1 MTALT
6 ERFSLKGKRA
16 FVTGSSRGIG
26 RAVAYALAEAGAHVI
41 LHGTKE
47 SAALLETAEN
57 ARSKGWSVEMVTG
70 DLANVDD
77 LERIIAAAVPA
88 DILILN
94 ASAQK
99 YGSLEEFTPEEF
111 DAHFD
116 VNVKHSL
123 RLIQTFLPSM
133 QAKHFG
139 RVIALG
145 SVNQWKQSPRL
156 VVYSAT
162 KSALSNIMQN
172 CARKYAC
179 DNITFNTIAP
189 GVMATDRNRE
199 ALSDPATVE
208 KLMAV
213 IPAKRFGTPEDCAGL
228 ALLLASEAGA
238 YITGT
243 DIPVA
248 GGMQL

>member
-1 MTALT
+1 MTPLA

-41 LHGTKE
+41 LHGTKDSPALTE
-47 SAALLETAEN
+47 SLETARAN
-57 ARSKGWSVEMVTG
+57 GWSVEVVTG
-70 DLANVDD
+70 DLGRADD
-77 LERIIAAAVPA
+77 LEKIIAATVPA

-99 YGSLEEFTPEEF
+99 YGTLEEFTPEEF

-123 RLIQTFLPSM
+123 RLIQAFLPSM

-139 RVIALG
+139 RIIALG

-156 VVYSAT
+156 VIYSAT
-162 KSALSNIMQN
+162 KSALSNVMQN

-179 DNITFNTIAP
+179 DNTYSNCF
-189 GVMATDRNRE
+189 
-199 ALSDPATVE
+199 ATVSLTSE
-208 KLMAV
+208 KADVTGFTGLTCQPFYLGIISLV
-213 IPAKRFGTPEDCAGL
+213 TPELNAYSALVKKVDYESFACIYRCAV
-228 ALLLASEAGA
+228 S
-238 YITGT
+238 
-243 DIPVA
+243 
-248 GGMQL
+248 

>member
-1 MTALT
+1 
-6 ERFSLKGKRA
+6 
-16 FVTGSSRGIG
+16 
-26 RAVAYALAEAGAHVI
+26 
-41 LHGTKE
+41 
-47 SAALLETAEN
+47 
-57 ARSKGWSVEMVTG
+57 
-70 DLANVDD
+70 
-77 LERIIAAAVPA
+77 
-88 DILILN
+88 
-94 ASAQK
+94 
-99 YGSLEEFTPEEF
+99 
-111 DAHFD
+111 
-116 VNVKHSL
+116 
-123 RLIQTFLPSM
+123 M

-139 RVIALG
+139 RIIALG

-162 KSALSNIMQN
+162 KSALSNVIQN

-199 ALSDPATVE
+199 ALSDPSTVE
-208 KLMAV
+208 KLMTV

>member
-1 MTALT
+1 MAPLA

-26 RAVAYALAEAGAHVI
+26 KAVAYALAEAGAHVI
-41 LHGTKE
+41 LHGTKDSPALSE
-47 SAALLETAEN
+47 TLDAARAN
-57 ARSKGWSVEMVTG
+57 GWSVESVTG
-70 DLANVDD
+70 DLGNTDD
-77 LERIIAAAVPA
+77 LEKIIAATLPA

-99 YGSLEEFTPEEF
+99 YGTLEAFTPEEF
-111 DAHFD
+111 DVHFD

-123 RLIQTFLPSM
+123 RLIQAFLPAM

-156 VVYSAT
+156 VIYSAT
-162 KSALSNIMQN
+162 KSALSNVMQN

-208 KLMAV
+208 KLMTV
-213 IPAKRFGTPEDCAGL
+213 IPSKRFGTPEDCAGL
-228 ALLLASEAGA
+228 ALLLASDAGS